1 MYQQSQIRRHLT
13 SPEGVARLQGLMDAE
28 SFKNR
33 SAVGHRVCE
42 EFGFHDACGGAQ
54 LVGCM
59 KVLRDLD
66 AAEEIRLPAS
76 TRAKRQVKARRLGY
90 AVDAA
95 EGVPGRVDQVSGLK
109 LVVVRDESQL
119 RVWNELVE
127 REHPKGAAVHV
138 GAQLRYLIDSEHGY
152 LGAIGFAASALTL
165 QCRDGWIGWDEE
177 QRCSQLNRVIGLSR
191 FLIRR
196 GVRCANLAS
205 RSLGLCLR
213 RLSSDFEH
221 RYGYRPYLVETF
233 VAPSHSGVS
242 LRASNWTHV
251 GETSGRGRRSGNE
264 AYTTVKSV
272 YIYELTRDWR
282 KRLGVLPQRVA
293 PRQTGEGL
301 DIGVWADNEFD
312 GAPLGDLRL
321 SRRLVKSASLQAR
334 QPMASFPS
342 AAGAERAAVFGH
354 YRMIDQ
360 PADSEV
366 TPRNILAPHRARTLQ
381 RMQNQTEVL
390 CVQDG
395 TDLNFADHGECKG
408 LGLISKNKASAG
420 TVGIHMHSMLA
431 LDEQGVPLGVPHIE
445 YGSIEDKKML
455 RWSRGLQQCS
465 AMAAELEGVT
475 LVSVMDR
482 EGDCFELFVERRHLG
497 NVELLV
503 RARYNRSL
511 GKGVAKLFDVI
522 RRQSEQGR
530 LEVFVG
536 HRSAR
541 RSSRSQ
547 KAVSKQD
554 ARVAQVSLRWRQVQ
568 LPVPSRSELKDQPPM
583 QLSLVHV
590 QEIDAPA
597 GVKSIE
603 WFLLT
608 TLPVNSR
615 REAERV
621 VERYRLRWRIEDWH
635 RILKSGCK
643 VEFLKHQSG
652 DRIERAV
659 TINAVIAWR
668 LAAMTLLGRETP
680 ELPME
685 VMFTDVEIGVLQD
698 FARDNKLAVPG
709 NLGAAVVT
717 VAITAG
723 YLNRKNDP
731 PPGYEKIWEGYIRLV
746 NMSQAYELAIRRSK
760 DGWLYERLSPD

>member
-42 EFGFHDACGGAQ
+42 EFGFHDACGGVQ

-59 KVLRDLD
+59 KVLRDLND
-66 AAEEIRLPAS
+66 SQRIELPVS
-76 TRAKRQVKARRLGY
+76 TRTKRQVKARGLGY

-95 EGVPGRVDQVSGLK
+95 EGVPGRVDQESGLK
-109 LVVVRDESQL
+109 LVVVRDEGLL
-119 RVWNELVE
+119 RVWNELVG
-127 REHPKGAAVHV
+127 REHPKGAAVHA

-165 QCRDGWIGWDEE
+165 RCRDCWIGWDQE
-177 QRCSQLNRVIGLSR
+177 QRCAQLNRVIGLSR
-191 FLIRR
+191 FLIRP

-205 RSLGLCLR
+205 KSLGLCLR
-213 RLSSDFEH
+213 RLSSDFKH

-264 AYTTVKSV
+264 ACTTVKSV
-272 YIYELTRDWR
+272 YIYEL
-282 KRLGVLPQRVA
+282 A

-301 DIGVWADNEFD
+301 DIGVWAGNEFD

-360 PADSEV
+360 SADSEV

-445 YGSIEDKKML
+445 YGSIEDVVL
-455 RWSRGLQQCS
+455 PQFGR
-465 AMAAELEGVT
+465 
-475 LVSVMDR
+475 D
-482 EGDCFELFVERRHLG
+482 
-497 NVELLV
+497 V
-503 RARYNRSL
+503 R
-511 GKGVAKLFDVI
+511 I
-522 RRQSEQGR
+522 
-530 LEVFVG
+530 
-536 HRSAR
+536 
-541 RSSRSQ
+541 
-547 KAVSKQD
+547 
-554 ARVAQVSLRWRQVQ
+554 
-568 LPVPSRSELKDQPPM
+568 
-583 QLSLVHV
+583 
-590 QEIDAPA
+590 
-597 GVKSIE
+597 
-603 WFLLT
+603 
-608 TLPVNSR
+608 
-615 REAERV
+615 
-621 VERYRLRWRIEDWH
+621 
-635 RILKSGCK
+635 
-643 VEFLKHQSG
+643 
-652 DRIERAV
+652 
-659 TINAVIAWR
+659 
-668 LAAMTLLGRETP
+668 
-680 ELPME
+680 
-685 VMFTDVEIGVLQD
+685 
-698 FARDNKLAVPG
+698 
-709 NLGAAVVT
+709 
-717 VAITAG
+717 
-723 YLNRKNDP
+723 
-731 PPGYEKIWEGYIRLV
+731 
-746 NMSQAYELAIRRSK
+746 
-760 DGWLYERLSPD
+760 

>member
-1 MYQQSQIRRHLT
+1 MYQQSQIRHHLT
-13 SPEGVARLQGLMDAE
+13 SPEGVARLQALMAGE

-42 EFGFHDACGGAQ
+42 EFGFHDACGGVQ

-59 KVLRDLD
+59 KVLRDLND
-66 AAEEIRLPAS
+66 SQRIELPVS
-76 TRAKRQVKARRLGY
+76 TRAKRQVKARGLGY

-109 LVVVRDESQL
+109 LVVVRDEGLL
-119 RVWNELVE
+119 RVWNELVG
-127 REHPKGAAVHV
+127 REHPKGAAVHA

-165 QCRDGWIGWDEE
+165 RCRDCWIGWDQK
-177 QRCSQLNRVIGLSR
+177 QRCAQLNRVIGLSR
-191 FLIRR
+191 FLIRP

-205 RSLGLCLR
+205 RSLSLCLR
-213 RLSSDFEH
+213 RLSSDFKH

-233 VAPSHSGVS
+233 VVAPSHSGVS

-251 GETSGRGRRSGNE
+251 GETSGRGRRSGNK
-264 AYTTVKSV
+264 ACTTVKSV
-272 YIYELTRDWR
+272 YIYELARDWR

-301 DIGVWADNEFD
+301 DIGVWAGNEFD

-321 SRRLVKSASLQAR
+321 SRRLVKSASLQ
-334 QPMASFPS
+334 
-342 AAGAERAAVFGH
+342 
-354 YRMIDQ
+354 
-360 PADSEV
+360 
-366 TPRNILAPHRARTLQ
+366 ARTLQ

-445 YGSIEDKKML
+445 YGSIEDEKML
-455 RWSRGLQQCS
+455 RWSRGLQECS
-465 AMAAELEGVT
+465 AMAAELEGVR

-482 EGDCFELFVERRHLG
+482 EGDCFELFVARRRLG

-511 GKGVAKLFDVI
+511 GKGVAKLFDAI
-522 RRQSEQGR
+522 RTQSEQGR

-547 KAVSKQD
+547 KAVSKQA

-568 LPVPSRSELKDQPPM
+568 LPVPSRSELKDEPPM
-583 QLSLVHV
+583 PLSLVHV
-590 QEIDAPA
+590 QEIEAPA

-652 DRIERAV
+652 DRIERA
-659 TINAVIAWR
+659 TASRAGDIYHPHHHRSA
-668 LAAMTLLGRETP
+668 
-680 ELPME
+680 
-685 VMFTDVEIGVLQD
+685 LQ
-698 FARDNKLAVPG
+698 VPHRSS
-709 NLGAAVVT
+709 
-717 VAITAG
+717 VAPTANPSA
-723 YLNRKNDP
+723 LDASLTANFEPCPCWHPR
-731 PPGYEKIWEGYIRLV
+731 
-746 NMSQAYELAIRRSK
+746 
-760 DGWLYERLSPD
+760 